1 MKINAHFFLLND
13 DFSPEYAEAN
23 HGGKESDNNPLYEWE
38 DEFSVSED
46 LEDVV
51 VEEKSVYLLQGE
63 TNDGPFS
70 YEIPNMLVARLKMKN
85 GVVGAFAI
93 SESIVDSYTFEKE
106 EGVVNCKVYIKDYEP
121 LADPIPGVYIASKE
135 FPTDLA
141 RD

>member
-46 LEDVV
+46 LEDVF

-63 TNDGPFS
+63 TDEGPFS
-70 YEIPNMLVARLKMKN
+70 YELPNMLVARLKMKN
-85 GVVGAFAI
+85 GLVGAFAI

-106 EGVVNCKVYIKDYEP
+106 ENVAQFKVYIKDYEP

>member
-13 DFSPEYAEAN
+13 DFSPEYADAN

-51 VEEKSVYLLQGE
+51 IEEKSVYLLQGE
-63 TNDGPFS
+63 TNEGPFS
-70 YEIPNMLVARLKMKN
+70 YEIPNMLVARLKMKS

-106 EGVVNCKVYIKDYEP
+106 GELACFKVYIKDYEP

>member
-1 MKINAHFFLLND
+1 MLND

-46 LEDVV
+46 LEDVF

-63 TNDGPFS
+63 TDEGPFS
-70 YEIPNMLVARLKMKN
+70 YELPNMLVARLKMKN
-85 GVVGAFAI
+85 GLVGAFAI

-106 EGVVNCKVYIKDYEP
+106 ENVAQFKVYIKDYEP

>member
-63 TNDGPFS
+63 TNEGPFS

-106 EGVVNCKVYIKDYEP
+106 EEVVHFKVYIKDYEP

>member
-70 YEIPNMLVARLKMKN
+70 YEIPNMLVARLKMQN
-85 GVVGAFAI
+85 GIVGAFAI
-93 SESIVDSYTFEKE
+93 SESIVDSYTFEI
-106 EGVVNCKVYIKDYEP
+106 EGEVADFKVYIKDYEP

>member
-1 MKINAHFFLLND
+1 MLND

-46 LEDVV
+46 LEDVF

-63 TNDGPFS
+63 TDEGPFS
-70 YEIPNMLVARLKMKN
+70 YELPNMLVARLKMKN
-85 GVVGAFAI
+85 GLVGAFAI

-106 EGVVNCKVYIKDYEP
+106 ENVAQLKVYIKDYEP

>member
-38 DEFSVSED
+38 DEFSVSEE

-85 GVVGAFAI
+85 GVEGAFAI

-106 EGVVNCKVYIKDYEP
+106 EETVLFKVFIKDYEP

>member
-1 MKINAHFFLLND
+1 LLND

-46 LEDVV
+46 LEDVF

-63 TNDGPFS
+63 TDEGPFS
-70 YEIPNMLVARLKMKN
+70 YELPNMLVARLKMKN
-85 GVVGAFAI
+85 GLVGAFAI

-106 EGVVNCKVYIKDYEP
+106 ENVAQFKVYIKDYEP

>member
-46 LEDVV
+46 LEDVF

-63 TNDGPFS
+63 TNEGSFS

-93 SESIVDSYTFEKE
+93 SESIVDAYTFEKE
-106 EGVVNCKVYIKDYEP
+106 GEVAHFKVYIKDYEP

>member
-23 HGGKESDNNPLYEWE
+23 HGGNESDNNPLYEWE

-46 LEDVV
+46 LEDVIL
-51 VEEKSVYLLQGE
+51 EEKSTYILQGD
-63 TNDGPFS
+63 TNEGPFS
-70 YEIPNMLVARLKMKN
+70 FEIPNMLVARLKMKS
-85 GVVGAFAI
+85 GVEGAFAI

-106 EGVVNCKVYIKDYEP
+106 EDGFRFKVYIKDYEP

-135 FPTDLA
+135 FPTELA